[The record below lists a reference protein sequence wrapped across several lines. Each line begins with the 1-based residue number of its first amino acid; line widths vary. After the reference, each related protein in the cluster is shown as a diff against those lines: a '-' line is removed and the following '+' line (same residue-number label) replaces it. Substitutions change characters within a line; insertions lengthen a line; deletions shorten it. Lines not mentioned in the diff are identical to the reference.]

1 MTAILQRITQVRRG
15 EAAAVVASALCFFF
29 ILTALMVLRPAR
41 EALGMR
47 RGIEAVRWLFVG
59 TAVVTLAVNPLFA
72 LLVSRTRRLVFITAT
87 YVFFGLSLLGFFVL
101 LVGAPQAIGEVSGM
115 VFFVWFS
122 VFNLFATMVFWALMA
137 DRFALEQSKRLF
149 GVISVGGTL
158 GAIAGPWLASQ
169 LAAPLGTAGLLP
181 VSAALLGLAVIAA
194 WAVTRLQP
202 RPRAAIDAA
211 EAGSSPV
218 VPERAIIGGSAWQG
232 FRAVFRSPYLL
243 GISAYV
249 LILTVIGTFIYFTR
263 LQMVAALGSDLDM
276 RTGVFARIDF
286 YTQLTTLVIQ
296 AVVTGHLMKRL
307 GVHITLALLPAIVS
321 LGFVGLAISASLAAL
336 IVLQATF
343 SAVQRSIIRPARETL
358 FTVVSREDKY
368 KSKAFIDTFVY
379 RTGDVVGAQVE
390 GLLGR
395 LGMGLAA
402 LVSVTVPLALVWGV
416 LGVWLGRAQ
425 HRRVTEGSPPARAA
439 RREEAVAV

>member
-1 MTAILQRITQVRRG
+1 MTPLLQRFIQVRRG
-15 EAAAVVASALCFFF
+15 EGAAVVASSLSFFF
-29 ILTALMVLRPAR
+29 ILTALMVIRPAR
-41 EALGMR
+41 EALGMQ
-47 RGIEAVRWLFVG
+47 RGIEAVRWLFIG
-59 TAVVTLAVNPLFA
+59 TAVVTLAVNPVFA
-72 LLVSRTRRLVFITAT
+72 LLVSRYRRIVFITAT
-87 YVFFGLSLLGFFVL
+87 YVFFAVSLLVFYFVL
-101 LVGAPQAIGEVSGM
+101 VSAPNAIGEVSGM

-137 DRFALEQSKRLF
+137 DRFSLEQSKRLF
-149 GVISVGGTL
+149 GIISVGGTL
-158 GAIAGPWLASQ
+158 GAIAGPWLASR
-169 LAAPLGTAGLLP
+169 LVGPLGTAGLLP
-181 VSAALLGLAVIAA
+181 VAATSLGLAVVAA
-194 WAVTRLQP
+194 WVVSRLQHRKP
-202 RPRAAIDAA
+202 
-211 EAGSSPV
+211 EATADPGAPPAV
-218 VPERAIIGGSAWQG
+218 DDRAIIGGSAWRG

-249 LILTVIGTFIYFTR
+249 LILTVISTFIYFTR
-263 LQMVAALGSDLDM
+263 LQMVAALGTDLDM

-286 YTQLTTLVIQ
+286 YTQVTTLVLQ
-296 AVVTGHLMKRL
+296 AVVTGQLMKRL
-307 GVHITLALLPAIVS
+307 GVHVTLALLPAIVA

-358 FTVVSREDKY
+358 FTVVPREDKY

-379 RTGDVVGAQVE
+379 RTGDVVGAQLE

-416 LGVWLGRAQ
+416 LGIWLGRAQ
-425 HRRVTEGSPPARAA
+425 HRRVSDQSAPIRVT
-439 RREEAVAV
+439 RREEVVTV

>member
-1 MTAILQRITQVRRG
+1 MTSFVQRFAQIRRE
-15 EAAAVVASALCFFF
+15 EAGPVLASALCFFF

-41 EALGMR
+41 DALGME
-47 RGIEAVRWLFVG
+47 RGIEAIRWLFIG
-59 TAVVTLAVNPLFA
+59 TAVVTLAVNPLFG
-72 LLVSRTRRLVFITAT
+72 LLVSRTRRLVFITTT
-87 YVFFGLSLLGFFVL
+87 YVFFALSLLGFFVL

-202 RPRAAIDAA
+202 RPRAGIDAA
-211 EAGSSPV
+211 EDGASPV
-218 VPERAIIGGSAWQG
+218 VDERAVIGGSAWEG

-263 LQMVAALGSDLDM
+263 LQMVAALGDDLDM
-276 RTGVFARIDF
+276 RTGVFARLDF
-286 YTQLTTLVIQ
+286 YTQVTTLVLQ
-296 AVVTGHLMKRL
+296 GLVAGHLMKRL
-307 GVHITLALLPAIVS
+307 GVHVTLALLPITAA
-321 LGFVGLAISASLAAL
+321 LGFAGLALAASLVTLTVFQAA
-336 IVLQATF
+336 F
-343 SAVQRSIIRPARETL
+343 SAVQRSLTRPARETL
-358 FTVVSREDKY
+358 FTVVPREDKY
-368 KSKAFIDTFVY
+368 KAKAFIDTFVY
-379 RTGDVVGAQVE
+379 RGGDVIGAQLE

-395 LGMGLAA
+395 LAAGLGA
-402 LVSVTVPLALVWGV
+402 LVAVTIPLAVGWAA
-416 LGVWLGRAQ
+416 LGVWLGRRQARQ
-425 HRRVTEGSPPARAA
+425 AEREDRRPAERLRGAA
-439 RREEAVAV
+439 A